1 MPMIAAPIS
10 LALILLSASPQDSR
24 PQPQLPVAP
33 ATELEDVVVNGRSPS
48 EAVDSFVNTVVAP
61 PRGRGPARWD
71 RKVCVGVV
79 NLRRDAAQ
87 VMVDRVSEVA
97 LEIGLEIGEPGCDPN
112 ILVVA
117 TDNGTAL
124 ATALVQAKPRA
135 FRPSYSG
142 AARSATV
149 LTRFQTTDRPV
160 RWWHVSIPTVAD
172 TGEVAVRLPGYG
184 PPMIAGLGGRLRT
197 EIQNDLRRAFIIVD
211 VERSTGVTFQ
221 QLSDFVAMVAFAQI
235 DPDADTAGF
244 PTVLNLFDGGSSAQL
259 TDWDLSYLRA
269 LYDAELNQANPN
281 AQLDAVGG
289 IMVRDRARAEPDAQ
303 RAP

>member
-1 MPMIAAPIS
+1 MSMIAASMS
-10 LALILLSASPQDSR
+10 LALTVLAALPQDASR
-24 PQPQLPVAP
+24 QPPVAAP
-33 ATELEDVVVNGRSPS
+33 AVQATELEDVVVNGRSLS

-97 LEIGLEIGEPGCDPN
+97 LEIGLEIGEPGCNPN
-112 ILVVA
+112 ILVMA

-149 LTRFQTTDRPV
+149 LSRFQTTDRPV

-221 QLSDFVAMVAFAQI
+221 QLSDYVAMVAFAQI
-235 DPDADTAGF
+235 DPDADTSGF
-244 PTVLNLFDGGSSAQL
+244 PTVLNLFDGAATAELS
-259 TDWDLSYLRA
+259 DWDLSYLKA
-269 LYDAELNQANPN
+269 LYAAELNQANPN

-289 IMVRDRARAEPDAQ
+289 IMVRDRQRAEPEAQ
-303 RAP
+303 R

>member
-1 MPMIAAPIS
+1 MIAASMS
-10 LALILLSASPQDSR
+10 LALTVLAALPQDASR
-24 PQPQLPVAP
+24 PPPVAAP
-33 ATELEDVVVNGRSPS
+33 AVQATELEDVVVNGRSLS

-97 LEIGLEIGEPGCDPN
+97 LEIGLEIGEPGCNPN
-112 ILVVA
+112 ILVMA

-221 QLSDFVAMVAFAQI
+221 QLSDYVAMVAFAQI
-235 DPDADTAGF
+235 DPDADTSGF
-244 PTVLNLFDGGSSAQL
+244 PTVLNLFDGAATAELS
-259 TDWDLSYLRA
+259 DWDLSYLKA
-269 LYDAELNQANPN
+269 LYAAELNQANPN

-289 IMVRDRARAEPDAQ
+289 IMVRDRQRAEPEAQ
-303 RAP
+303 R